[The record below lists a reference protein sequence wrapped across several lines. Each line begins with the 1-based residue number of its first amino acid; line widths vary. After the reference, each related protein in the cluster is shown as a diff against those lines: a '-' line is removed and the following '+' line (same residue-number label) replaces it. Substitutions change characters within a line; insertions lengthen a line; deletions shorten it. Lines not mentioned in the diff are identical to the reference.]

1 MFIYDHCGTLKNKYT
16 IRKRAG
22 REVPGVVA
30 VLCES
35 LGMGMG
41 MDWYRERDTPRMG
54 LSVPFAYHLALRC
67 KSCKT
72 KRNDA

>member
-1 MFIYDHCGTLKNKYT
+1 MFIYDHCGTLKYPHKS
-16 IRKRAG
+16 AG
-22 REVPGVVA
+22 HEVPGVVA

-35 LGMGMG
+35 LGMGG
-41 MDWYRERDTPRMG
+41 YRERDMPRMG

-72 KRNDA
+72 NIIFSQD